1 LSLSKP
7 TAFDGSTEA
16 SASDSA
22 ELIEASAEP
31 LAEVK
36 LRPRG
41 G

>member
-1 LSLSKP
+1 MSFNP
-7 TAFDGSTEA
+7 AFDGSTEV
-16 SASDSA
+16 SAS
-22 ELIEASAEP
+22 SAEP